1 MARVLDDS
9 AFLERAQYTSKT
21 PVKSVPKTDA
31 QKDAELGI
39 SRGRTDSAASVDERT
54 QLQAKGVI
62 PTPQEVEDAYYVRD
76 PKTGLSPAQVDAQN
90 ALKEAMAAR
99 TAVGL
104 GGTLLTPE
112 GSAGKIETTTTSVT
126 TKPSTSEITPPG
138 GNNTQFVEYEYN
150 KDFTKRRAKYFNPA
164 TGQFTYGEWEDAP
177 MSKEEFD
184 KQQATKIAEEKALN
198 EKRDAFALIEATMRS
213 YGFSETELKELIDY
227 IQSGLLNPALGA
239 NQLVLQLRQLPSYKA
254 RFAGNEERRARG
266 LNTLDES
273 DYLRQENA
281 YAETLRQYGLQR
293 LGTRQQYATLMGNG
307 ISNIELGKRA
317 ALGVDRLQ
325 NADPAILN
333 QLRKYYNITDSDVLA
348 YLLNPKEMLPE
359 LEAKVTTAE
368 IGATAEQFGLNADL
382 KRISDL
388 EKYGVNLQSARAGY
402 SQIAS
407 RLPRAT
413 QLSEIY
419 KQSGIAYNQLTGEE
433 EEFKGLASAK
443 RARERLA
450 ELETAAFSGAAGLG
464 RTSLGRTTGG
474 QI

>member
-1 MARVLDDS
+1 MARIFDDS
-9 AFLERAQYTSKT
+9 AFRERANYTSRT
-21 PVKSVPKTDA
+21 PTIEESDASEKARARAKAPVPKIGLPELYAELSKSVTESKTFAAEKTAELAETQLAQAEAAAAQAAAKENAIAVAAQTGAKIDEKTGILTPKT
-31 QKDAELGI
+31 
-39 SRGRTDSAASVDERT
+39 T
-54 QLQAKGVI
+54 
-62 PTPQEVEDAYYVRD
+62 
-76 PKTGLSPAQVDAQN
+76 
-90 ALKEAMAAR
+90 
-99 TAVGL
+99 
-104 GGTLLTPE
+104 
-112 GSAGKIETTTTSVT
+112 
-126 TKPSTSEITPPG
+126 STSLVDNKDG
-138 GNNTQFVEYEYN
+138 GGTQFVEYEYS
-150 KDFTKRRAKYFNPA
+150 KDFKKRRAKFFNPT

-184 KQQATKIAEEKALN
+184 KQQAAKIAEEKALN

-213 YGFSETELKELIDY
+213 YGFNESELKELIDY

-273 DYLRQENA
+273 DYIRQENA

-293 LGTRQQYATLMGNG
+293 LGTRQQYATLMGNA
-307 ISNIELGKRA
+307 ISNIELGKRV

-325 NADPAILN
+325 NADPAVLN
-333 QLRKYYNITDSDVLA
+333 QLRKYYNITDTDVLA

-368 IGATAEQFGLNADL
+368 IGATAQQFGLNADL
-382 KRISDL
+382 ERMREL

-413 QLSEIY
+413 QLSDIY
-419 KQSGIAYNQLTGEE
+419 KQSGITYNQLTGEE